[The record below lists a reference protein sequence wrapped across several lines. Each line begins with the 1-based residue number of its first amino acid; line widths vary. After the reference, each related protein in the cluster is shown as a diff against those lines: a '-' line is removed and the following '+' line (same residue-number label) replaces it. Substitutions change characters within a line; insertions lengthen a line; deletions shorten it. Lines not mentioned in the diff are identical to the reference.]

1 MKNGSLSTKQ
11 HKGFWEKHFT
21 SLLFFAAFE
30 KRVRANKES
39 SSYIIY
45 IEATGTIRGRER
57 ERERERF
64 GKTRVVASSS
74 RVVVVV
80 VEREVHQS
88 EPEKS
93 IGERKRYKRVHR
105 EL

>member
-1 MKNGSLSTKQ
+1 LG
-11 HKGFWEKHFT
+11 KHFT
-21 SLLFFAAFE
+21 SSLLFAVFE
-30 KRVRANKES
+30 KRVCANKES
-39 SSYIIY
+39 SSYIYIVSYIY
-45 IEATGTIRGRER
+45 IERER
-57 ERERERF
+57 EKRLERFGGEEERERERF

-74 RVVVVV
+74 RVVVV

>member
-1 MKNGSLSTKQ
+1 MRSDWNDSGERK
-11 HKGFWEKHFT
+11 
-21 SLLFFAAFE
+21 
-30 KRVRANKES
+30 
-39 SSYIIY
+39 
-45 IEATGTIRGRER
+45 RER
-57 ERERERF
+57 ERI

-74 RVVVVV
+74 CVVVV

>member
-1 MKNGSLSTKQ
+1 MRSDWNDSGERK
-11 HKGFWEKHFT
+11 
-21 SLLFFAAFE
+21 
-30 KRVRANKES
+30 
-39 SSYIIY
+39 
-45 IEATGTIRGRER
+45 RER
-57 ERERERF
+57 ERI

-74 RVVVVV
+74 RVVV

>member
-45 IEATGTIRGRER
+45 IEATGAIQGRER

-74 RVVVVV
+74 RVVVV